1 MGRRKRRRDGS
12 TAGITNEYI
21 DSESTT
27 EAEAHGFRK
36 DVRVSARTSKVE
48 AKQAGKAAVIESK
61 AMLAQAKAN
70 KRKWLVALIAIGM
83 AAYMFIKTK
92 IGVG

>member
-1 MGRRKRRRDGS
+1 MGKRRRRRSID
-12 TAGITNEYI
+12 YV
-21 DSESTT
+21 DSEATT
-27 EAEAHGFRK
+27 EAEAHGFKR
-36 DVRVSARTSKVE
+36 DVRMSAKTSKVE
-48 AKQAGKAAVIESK
+48 AKTAGKAAVIESK

-83 AAYMFIKTK
+83 AAYMFIKAK

>member
-1 MGRRKRRRDGS
+1 MGRRRKRRED
-12 TAGITNEYI
+12 YL
-21 DSESTT
+21 DSEATT
-27 EAEAHGFRK
+27 EAEAHGFKK
-36 DVRVSARTSKVE
+36 DVRVSARIGKVE
-48 AKQAGKAAVIESK
+48 AKTAGKAAVIESK
-61 AMLAQAKAN
+61 ALLAQAKAN